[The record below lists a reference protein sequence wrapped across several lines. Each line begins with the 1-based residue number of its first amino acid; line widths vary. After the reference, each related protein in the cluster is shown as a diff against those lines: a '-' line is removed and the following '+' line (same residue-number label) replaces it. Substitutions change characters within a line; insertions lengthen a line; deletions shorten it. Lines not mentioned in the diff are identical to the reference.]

1 MMPTLALTIGEPA
14 GIGPD
19 LVCRLAMQPRQTR
32 VVAIGDAG
40 LLADRAAMLGL
51 PARFAA
57 YDPAAP
63 APAAGV
69 LEVCH
74 VPLAVPA
81 VAGRLDPANG
91 PAMLAML
98 DRAID
103 GCLAGEFA
111 AMVTAPLHK
120 GVINEAGV
128 AFTGHTEYLAERT
141 GTPLVVMMLAGAG
154 MRVALVT
161 THLPLRAVADAI
173 DRKSVV

>member
-128 AFTGHTEYLAERT
+128 
-141 GTPLVVMMLAGAG
+141 
-154 MRVALVT
+154 
-161 THLPLRAVADAI
+161 

>member
-74 VPLAVPA
+74 VPLAVPGA
-81 VAGRLDPANG
+81 ATKPRSNPDQSALPAGIGWHTRS
-91 PAMLAML
+91 
-98 DRAID
+98 IKII
-103 GCLAGEFA
+103 A
-111 AMVTAPLHK
+111 ACA
-120 GVINEAGV
+120 
-128 AFTGHTEYLAERT
+128 Y
-141 GTPLVVMMLAGAG
+141 
-154 MRVALVT
+154 
-161 THLPLRAVADAI
+161 
-173 DRKSVV
+173 S